1 MGEEDYNSF
10 KILYKVR
17 EVTSLCIFLE
27 SERSVLVVCTAPN
40 IKEME
45 IFCVVKISN
54 SKAIYFD
61 ILVILG
67 YANHI
72 LFMCFVMYDIY

>member
-27 SERSVLVVCTAPN
+27 SERSVLVVCTAHN
-40 IKEME
+40 IKEVE
-45 IFCVVKISN
+45 IFGVVKISN
-54 SKAIYFD
+54 SKVIYSD
-61 ILVILG
+61 ILIILA
-67 YANHI
+67 YVNHI
-72 LFMCFVMYDIY
+72 LILCFIMYDMY